1 MQGGPVR
8 TERTNLG
15 RTPAR
20 APQTGLSHAPGPSH
34 SGPPAQDGTWGDPDH
49 ATCPAAGLDLELD
62 ETDRL
67 DIALNGLRHARPG
80 MSADILTTRFQRNA
94 AATLA
99 ALAMVL
105 WIAAPSFAEPLATAI
120 LALPFSFITLLRL
133 AALWRLAD
141 QGARQSIARIGTARR
156 TTSGDGGRHSP
167 MPAAPSPLPPYTL
180 IVPLYREAGV
190 AAKLI
195 EALAR
200 LDYPVDR
207 LQILLVTEE
216 DDEATRAALHSSD
229 LPCNMR
235 VLAVPAGKPRTKPRA
250 LNYALTFATGEI
262 VAVYDAEDVPDPGQ
276 LKTAAHAF
284 QRSFGDLGCVQARL
298 DIYNPA
304 DTFFTR
310 QFTLEYAALFFAMLP
325 AYERLGLPL
334 PLGGTSNH
342 FSRAVLEH
350 AGGWDAFNVTE
361 DADLGLRLA
370 RLGFKVS
377 VIPSDTWE
385 EAPATAAQ
393 WFGQRTRWI
402 KGWMQTYLVHMRS
415 PARLLRDLG
424 PMAFLGFQMIFGG
437 LILSAL
443 MHPVFYAILAYQFA
457 QGGPLLP
464 SIHSGWQAA
473 MWVLCAFNVVTSYVC
488 AIALGVLCARQ
499 RAKGWLVRSTL
510 GLPVYWLMISAAAY
524 VALAELIRRPHHWA
538 KTAHTGAGR
547 DSLQASNDP
556 VIRPAVTRRN
566 P

>member
-1 MQGGPVR
+1 MQGGLVR
-8 TERTNLG
+8 TKRTNPG
-15 RTPAR
+15 RVLAR
-20 APQTGLSHAPGPSH
+20 APHAGLLHTGPSATA
-34 SGPPAQDGTWGDPDH
+34 SPAQDSARRDS
-49 ATCPAAGLDLELD
+49 AQVYPADGLDLELG

-67 DIALNGLRHARPG
+67 DIALNGLRRARPG
-80 MSADILTTRFQRNA
+80 MSSDILTTRFQRNA
-94 AATLA
+94 GAALA
-99 ALAMVL
+99 ALALAL
-105 WIAAPSFAEPLATAI
+105 WIAAPRLAEPLAIAI

-133 AALWRLAD
+133 AALWRLAG
-141 QGARQSIARIGTARR
+141 QGAQHSVVRIGAASGTASDDDVRY
-156 TTSGDGGRHSP
+156 SP
-167 MPAAPSPLPPYTL
+167 MPPEPSPLPPYTL

-207 LQILLVTEE
+207 LQILLVTEA

-229 LPCNMR
+229 LARNMR
-235 VLAVPAGKPRTKPRA
+235 VLAVPAGEPRTKPRA

-262 VAVYDAEDVPDPGQ
+262 VAVYDAEDVPDPDQ
-276 LKTAAHAF
+276 LKMAAHAF
-284 QRSFGDLGCVQARL
+284 QTSFGNLGCVQARL

-342 FSRAVLEH
+342 FSRAILEH

-377 VIPSDTWE
+377 VLPSDTWE

-457 QGGPLLP
+457 QHGPLLP

-473 MWVLCAFNVVTSYVC
+473 MWALCAFNVVTSYVC
-488 AIALGVLCARQ
+488 AIALGAVCARQ

-510 GLPVYWLMISAAAY
+510 GLPVYWLMISGAAY
-524 VALAELIRRPHHWA
+524 MALAELIRRPHHWA

-547 DSLQASNDP
+547 DSLRASSRHEAD
-556 VIRPAVTRRN
+556 REA
-566 P
+566 

>member
-1 MQGGPVR
+1 MQGGLVR
-8 TERTNLG
+8 TERTNPG

-20 APQTGLSHAPGPSH
+20 APHTGLSAPEGARQDSAHACP
-34 SGPPAQDGTWGDPDH
+34 DGLEP
-49 ATCPAAGLDLELD
+49 ELD

-67 DIALNGLRHARPG
+67 DIALNGLRRARPG

-94 AATLA
+94 GATLA
-99 ALAMVL
+99 VLALAL
-105 WIAAPSFAEPLATAI
+105 WIAAPSLAEPLAAAI

-133 AALWRLAD
+133 AALWRLAGQD
-141 QGARQSIARIGTARR
+141 AQQGFARIGAVRR
-156 TTSGDGGRHSP
+156 TCGEGRPSVP
-167 MPAAPSPLPPYTL
+167 TPPAPSPLPPYTL

-190 AAKLI
+190 AAKLV

-200 LDYPVDR
+200 LDYPADR
-207 LQILLVTEE
+207 LQILLVTEA
-216 DDEATRAALHSSD
+216 DDEATRAALHSSG
-229 LPCNMR
+229 LARNMR
-235 VLAVPAGKPRTKPRA
+235 VLAVPAGQPRTKPRA

-276 LKTAAHAF
+276 LKMAAHAF
-284 QRSFGDLGCVQARL
+284 QASFGDLGCVQARL

-377 VIPSDTWE
+377 VIASDTWE

-443 MHPVFYAILAYQFA
+443 VHPVFYAILAYQFA

-464 SIHSGWQAA
+464 SMQPGWQAA
-473 MWVLCAFNVVTSYVC
+473 MWVLCAFNVVTSYVS
-488 AIALGVLCARQ
+488 AIALGALCARQ
-499 RAKGWLVRSTL
+499 RAKGWLVRSTV

-547 DSLQASNDP
+547 ESLHTSSDP
-556 VIRPAVTRRN
+556 ATV
-566 P
+566 

>member
-1 MQGGPVR
+1 MQGGLGA
-8 TERTNLG
+8 TERTIPG
-15 RTPAR
+15 R
-20 APQTGLSHAPGPSH
+20 APAHAPHIGLLHTGPSATG
-34 SGPPAQDGTWGDPDH
+34 SPAQEGAGQDSGQAFPADGREQ
-49 ATCPAAGLDLELD
+49 ELD
-62 ETDRL
+62 ETVRL
-67 DIALNGLRHARPG
+67 DIALNTLRRARPG

-94 AATLA
+94 GV
-99 ALAMVL
+99 ALAVLALAL
-105 WIAAPSFAEPLATAI
+105 WIAAPRLAEPLAIAI

-133 AALWRLAD
+133 AALWRL
-141 QGARQSIARIGTARR
+141 RTA
-156 TTSGDGGRHSP
+156 SGEGGHHAP
-167 MPAAPSPLPPYTL
+167 TPPAPSPLPLYTL

-207 LQILLVTEE
+207 LQILLVTEA

-229 LPCNMR
+229 LARNMR
-235 VLAVPAGKPRTKPRA
+235 VLAVPAGEPRTKPRA

-276 LKTAAHAF
+276 LKMAARAF
-284 QRSFGDLGCVQARL
+284 QTSFGDLGCVQARL

-342 FSRAVLEH
+342 FSRAILEH

-402 KGWMQTYLVHMRS
+402 KGWMQTF
-415 PARLLRDLG
+415 DL
-424 PMAFLGFQMIFGG
+424 P
-437 LILSAL
+437 LSA
-443 MHPVFYAILAYQFA
+443 
-457 QGGPLLP
+457 
-464 SIHSGWQAA
+464 
-473 MWVLCAFNVVTSYVC
+473 
-488 AIALGVLCARQ
+488 
-499 RAKGWLVRSTL
+499 
-510 GLPVYWLMISAAAY
+510 
-524 VALAELIRRPHHWA
+524 
-538 KTAHTGAGR
+538 
-547 DSLQASNDP
+547 
-556 VIRPAVTRRN
+556 
-566 P
+566 

>member
-8 TERTNLG
+8 TERTNPG

-20 APQTGLSHAPGPSH
+20 APHAGLSHTGPSH
-34 SGPPAQDGTWGDPDH
+34 IGPAAQDGARRDSAQVYPED
-49 ATCPAAGLDLELD
+49 GLDLELG

-67 DIALNGLRHARPG
+67 DIARNGLRRARPG

-94 AATLA
+94 GAALA
-99 ALAMVL
+99 ALALAL
-105 WIAAPSFAEPLATAI
+105 WITAPRLAEPLAIAI

-133 AALWRLAD
+133 AALWRL
-141 QGARQSIARIGTARR
+141 RTASRE
-156 TTSGDGGRHSP
+156 GGHHAP
-167 MPAAPSPLPPYTL
+167 KPPAPSPLPPYTV

-190 AAKLI
+190 AAKLV

-207 LQILLVTEE
+207 LQILLVTEA

-229 LPCNMR
+229 LARNMR
-235 VLAVPAGKPRTKPRA
+235 VLAVPAGAPRTKPRA
-250 LNYALTFATGEI
+250 LNYALTFATGEF
-262 VAVYDAEDVPDPGQ
+262 VAVYDAEDVPDPSQ
-276 LKTAAHAF
+276 LKMAAHAF
-284 QRSFGDLGCVQARL
+284 QTSFGDLGCVQARL

-342 FSRAVLEH
+342 FSRAILEH

-377 VIPSDTWE
+377 VLPSDTWE

-464 SIHSGWQAA
+464 SIHAGWQAA

-488 AIALGVLCARQ
+488 AIALGAVCARQ

-524 VALAELIRRPHHWA
+524 VALADLIRRPHHWA

-547 DSLQASNDP
+547 DSLRASNDP
-556 VIRPAVTRRN
+556 AIRPAVTRRN